1 MDNSSG
7 KKRKICLRCY
17 DIVDS
22 HRRRLLRKLEDG
34 ESLLS
39 EQLPV
44 PRDLVLLEDSDENSE
59 TDSSEESEFE
69 MDTGELLSSSAGS
82 SSGSAMSGDFEQQ
95 LDKIMG
101 SAIQKMNFDKQ
112 LTTATKDLK
121 DRLDSFKDD
130 FEATDKMYENLEGE
144 VDNLRKELYKDFEPR
159 IEELPPVDLNKISL
173 TRPLLPSGASG
184 QLTPGIHSP
193 SSILTSHALPPA
205 GGFLSRPALALGQ
218 QVIAMRHGN
227 LQTWKPGVVEEL
239 QDPGEVDERLYRV
252 RFEGIQGNKNV
263 VQKKLLKVKNV
274 AYSSVSRVRLPVG
287 TRCIGVFRESEDQ
300 VGTFYSGVIAEPP
313 KQTNRNRYLVF
324 FDDGYASYIRHEE
337 LRLVC
342 YQSENVWD
350 DVHIDS
356 REFIKKYLDKYP
368 ERPMV
373 KLSPGQIV
381 KTEWDG
387 RWCQTRVITV
397 DASLVRVSW
406 TDSFYSPLCMK
417 NSSIFSSNSWTIR
430 GWSGFTGAPLGLARC
445 SRRWSSRS
453 SGGCKMTRL
462 RRRGRV
468 TCPEGRPPPPGGG
481 MPPTSST
488 GGTLRRPRSQGRGRA
503 RRMVETRRT
512 RSR

>member
-7 KKRKICLRCY
+7 KKRKICPLCHN
-17 DIVDS
+17 IVDT
-22 HRRRLLRKLEDG
+22 HRQRLLKKLKDG

-39 EQLPV
+39 DPLPV

-69 MDTGELLSSSAGS
+69 MDTGELLSKSTGS
-82 SSGSAMSGDFEQQ
+82 SSGSSMSGDFEEQ

-101 SAIQKMNFDKQ
+101 SAIEKMNFDKM

-121 DRLDSFKDD
+121 DRLDSFKDVFD
-130 FEATDKMYENLEGE
+130 ATDKMYDKLEEE

-159 IEELPPVDLNKISL
+159 IEELPPVDLNKISGA
-173 TRPLLPSGASG
+173 RPILPSGASG
-184 QLTPGIHSP
+184 LQMTASSVLTM
-193 SSILTSHALPPA
+193 TSHALPPA
-205 GGFLSRPALALGQ
+205 GGVLSRPALVTGQ

-227 LQTWKPGVVEEL
+227 LQTWKPGMVEEV
-239 QDPGEVDERLYRV
+239 QDPGEVDERLYRI
-252 RFEGIQGNKNV
+252 RFEAVQGNKNV
-263 VQKKLLKVKNV
+263 VQKKLLKIKNV

-287 TRCIGVFRESEDQ
+287 TRCIGLFRETEDQ
-300 VGTFYSGVIAEPP
+300 PGAFYSGVVAEPP

-342 YQSENVWD
+342 YQSQDVWD

-373 KLSPGQIV
+373 KLSPGQMV

-387 RWCQTRVITV
+387 RWCQTRVVTV
-397 DASLVRVSW
+397 DASLVRVSLIPYFIII
-406 TDSFYSPLCMK
+406 T
-417 NSSIFSSNSWTIR
+417 
-430 GWSGFTGAPLGLARC
+430 
-445 SRRWSSRS
+445 
-453 SGGCKMTRL
+453 
-462 RRRGRV
+462 
-468 TCPEGRPPPPGGG
+468 
-481 MPPTSST
+481 
-488 GGTLRRPRSQGRGRA
+488 
-503 RRMVETRRT
+503 
-512 RSR
+512 